1 MIPTTMG
8 ITIVPTVVFVTG
20 GDEDE
25 EDEDEENEDEEDEE
39 EEDEDEDGEDED
51 DEGLV
56 EVEDTKAGWVTWVAV
71 EEVLGIA
78 L

>member
-8 ITIVPTVVFVTG
+8 ITIVPMVAFVTG

-25 EDEDEENEDEEDEE
+25 DD
-39 EEDEDEDGEDED
+39 EDED

-56 EVEDTKAGWVTWVAV
+56 EVKDVEAGWVTWVAV
-71 EEVLGIA
+71 EEVFDIA